1 MWIIKSLLLTFACV
15 LCAAAPPALN
25 PQAPPASNQAP
36 LLPGEALAIVGPDG
50 VVHLFGEDAS
60 RELPMGSLAKLVWI
74 KLAGM
79 DWASMDVQ
87 FNCTGTWQGCHC
99 WLAKGHGKVD
109 LAKALQESCN
119 LAFLAWGR
127 WSAGEWKR
135 DYGEGGGRALM
146 EDAFGPFLGD
156 RMPPGEGIPA
166 IEPPWIG
173 DGDLLRASPATMLTW
188 LQDPAQEAAVR
199 MTKRLLLSNRK
210 NSDKPGVWWINT
222 GTAPVPGDP
231 GSTSA
236 WAAGSNGSITAVLHL
251 PRGRGKADGLDR
263 FRAVMMIPPGL

>member
-1 MWIIKSLLLTFACV
+1 MSIIKSLLLVCACA
-15 LCAAAPPALN
+15 LWAAASPTPPPSTPNN
-25 PQAPPASNQAP
+25 PVAP
-36 LLPGEALAIVGPDG
+36 LLPGEALAIAGPDG

-79 DWASMDVQ
+79 DWASVDVQ
-87 FNCTGTWQGCHC
+87 FNCTGTWQGYHC

-109 LAKALQESCN
+109 LAKALAESCN

-127 WSAGEWKR
+127 WSAVGWRR
-135 DYGEGGGRALM
+135 DYGEGAGRALL
-146 EDAFGPFLGD
+146 EDAFSPFLGD
-156 RMPPGEGIPA
+156 RMPPGETIPA
-166 IEPPWIG
+166 IDPPWIG
-173 DGDLLRASPATMLTW
+173 DGDLLRTSPAAMLNW
-188 LQDPAQEAAVR
+188 LLDPEQEAAVR
-199 MTKRLLLSNRK
+199 MTKRLLLSTQK
-210 NSDKPGVWWINT
+210 NGDKEGAWWIKT

-251 PRGRGKADGLDR
+251 PRGRGKADGLAR
-263 FRAVMMIPPGL
+263 FRAVMMVPAGL